1 VFLMEGG
8 AGPAAPHTSERM
20 AALVCGGSSLGLRLG
35 QHVVTARAH
44 PASVLLTAMQ
54 AAGSPAS
61 ALGEITS
68 GIPQLRV

>member
-1 VFLMEGG
+1 
-8 AGPAAPHTSERM
+8 M

-61 ALGEITS
+61 ALGEITANL
-68 GIPQLRV
+68 PQLRI